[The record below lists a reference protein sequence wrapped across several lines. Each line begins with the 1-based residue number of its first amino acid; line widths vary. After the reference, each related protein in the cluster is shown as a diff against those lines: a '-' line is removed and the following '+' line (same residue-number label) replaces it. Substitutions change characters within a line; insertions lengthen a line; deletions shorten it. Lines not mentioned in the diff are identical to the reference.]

1 MLVDVY
7 QRFICLCQR
16 DRFKGTCTYP
26 ANEYPA
32 VDFRP
37 FHGDYN
43 NSFMKQSAILL
54 LAGLMLSSCGSNRTL
69 RMEELVEQFIY
80 QSLAYSP
87 TAATAAG
94 YHSHKGV
101 PLDQLLDDMSEQS
114 LEAQRRFYLL
124 TKDELRKIP
133 VDSSNAEMDAD
144 GVIIRNQVELALLE
158 LNEIKSYKHNPT
170 LYVEMIGNG
179 LFSLYALESAPLEKR
194 YQNIVARLEKIP
206 SLLEQA
212 KANLTDAPEI
222 WNQVAVQENAGN
234 IALIDTELRGHCPEG
249 MRDNYSKAAS
259 VALSALKSFQTFL
272 EGDLAKK
279 TSDWRLG
286 PERYSRKFLY
296 SLVVDSSSGGTL
308 TEAETKFKAV
318 KLQMEGLARDVK
330 GDVKKKLDLI
340 SKQQSSVNS
349 YFGDARAY
357 LKEARDFVKQANLV
371 PLPNR
376 DNLQVIETPEFMRGI
391 YAVGGFNPAPALEP
405 TLGAYYWLTPI
416 PKDWPKERTASK
428 LREYNTFGLRLL
440 TLHEAMPGHYV
451 QAEYANEVQPQ
462 SRRLLRSIYGNG
474 PYVEGWAV
482 YITEQVLDAGYL
494 DKSPELRMTF
504 LKQQLRMIANTIL
517 DVRLHTLGMTDEE
530 AMTLMV
536 EGAFQEEEEARA
548 KLQRAKLSSCQLPTY
563 YLGYREWQNL
573 RERSLKGNPSQS
585 LSAFHKKALSEGA
598 VPMTEL
604 VKLMERSSRTVSG
617 ESPK

>member
-1 MLVDVY
+1 
-7 QRFICLCQR
+7 
-16 DRFKGTCTYP
+16 
-26 ANEYPA
+26 
-32 VDFRP
+32 
-37 FHGDYN
+37 
-43 NSFMKQSAILL
+43 MKQTAILL
-54 LAGLMLSSCGSNRTL
+54 FASFLMLSSCGSNKTL
-69 RMEELVEQFIY
+69 KMEELVEQFVQ

-94 YHSHKGV
+94 YHAHKGV
-101 PLDQLLDDMSEQS
+101 PLDQLMDDMSEQR
-114 LEAQRRFYLL
+114 LEEQRRFYRL
-124 TKDELRKIP
+124 TKEVLKNMPI
-133 VDSSNAEMDAD
+133 DSADPETDAD

-158 LNEIKSYKHNPT
+158 LTEIQSYKHNPT

-194 YQNIVARLEKIP
+194 FQNIIARMEKIP

-212 KANLTDAPEI
+212 KANLTDAPQI

-234 IALIDTELRGHCPEG
+234 IALIDKELRSKCPEG
-249 MRDNYSKAAS
+249 MRNDYGRAAA

-272 EGDLAKK
+272 EGDLSKK

-286 PERYSRKFLY
+286 PEKYSKKFLY

-308 TEAETKFKAV
+308 VEAETKFKAV

-340 SKQQSSVNS
+340 SRQQSSVNS
-349 YFGDARAY
+349 YFGDARAD
-357 LKEARDFVKQANLV
+357 LKEARDFVKQSNLV

-405 TLGAYYWLTPI
+405 ALGAYYWLTPI
-416 PKDWPKERTASK
+416 PKDWPKERIASK
-428 LREYNTFGLRLL
+428 LREYNTFGLKLL

-482 YITEQVLDAGYL
+482 YITEQMLDAGYL
-494 DKSPELRMTF
+494 DRSPELRMTF

-517 DVRLHTLGMTDEE
+517 DVRLHTMGMTDEE

-536 EGAFQEEEEARA
+536 DGAFQEEEEARA

-573 RERSLKGNPSQS
+573 RARALKGNPSQS
-585 LSAFHKKALSEGA
+585 LSAFHKRALSEGA

-604 VKLMERSSRTVSG
+604 VMLMERSSRTASG